1 MKIQTSTFATGR
13 HGDSSSGVG
22 FFPSVSTNRATYTNH
37 VPPRQPASYSYTAT
51 TLPWRPDTYYRTS
64 RRVNPRLGT
73 YEVGHQTR
81 MPPIQQTYR
90 TSLFSRYTPSDW
102 FKSNVSTYKGAES
115 SRREAER
122 LREDTKRLVQEKDQL
137 TERVQRETDKNLGER
152 VSNIAFWKS
161 ELQHET
167 SNQVAEINA
176 LKGLKKKLEQFLD
189 ETEAPLHVTKECLYH
204 RENRTGNDL
213 VHDEVEKKL
222 IQEVDLINSCQD
234 RIKNFIEKSKQQLN
248 ESRSAQHQLESDHG
262 DKFSAWRI
270 DNTCRS
276 LNNASDGIHNFR
288 GVENIDA
295 TITIPE
301 TWAKFS
307 DNNLIKSQSERAHSS
322 KLRDD
327 IEKLLTSVSNEM
339 WSQFNAVNI
348 AFTTRIAEISESK
361 HKLQIH
367 LTKTLQ
373 EIFETEQMVADIK
386 RAINQKDMPLRV
398 AQTRLDERT
407 RRPNVELCRD
417 PTQLRLVQEVN
428 MIDETIKVLSGRL
441 NEALD
446 TLQGLVNQKCMLEHE
461 LKVKANSLFIDQE
474 KCMSIRKSFPTTRRM
489 VAY

>member
-1 MKIQTSTFATGR
+1 MKVQ
-13 HGDSSSGVG
+13 SSIVRSGG
-22 FFPSVSTNRATYTNH
+22 EKPMGYFPSVSTNAATYTNCI
-37 VPPRQPASYSYTAT
+37 PPRSTSYSYTAT
-51 TLPWRPDTYYRTS
+51 SLPWRPDTYYKTARS
-64 RRVNPRLGT
+64 NPKLGT
-73 YEVGHQTR
+73 YEVGGFTR
-81 MPPIQQTYR
+81 MPPIQPTNR
-90 TSLFSRYTPSDW
+90 TSLFSRYTPGDW
-102 FKSNVSTYKGAES
+102 FKSNVSTYKTSES
-115 SRREAER
+115 WRKNAER

-137 TERVQRETDKNLGER
+137 TERTQRETDKNLGER
-152 VSNIAFWKS
+152 VSSIAFWKS

-167 SNQVAEINA
+167 SNQIAETNA
-176 LKGLKKKLEQFLD
+176 LKAQRKKLEQFLD
-189 ETEAPLHVTKECLYH
+189 ETEAPLHVAKECLYH
-204 RENRTGNDL
+204 REKRTGNDL
-213 VHDEVEKKL
+213 VHDDVEKKL
-222 IQEVDLINSCQD
+222 IQEVDLIKSCQD
-234 RIKNFIEKSKQQLN
+234 RLRRFIEKSKDQLN
-248 ESRSAQHQLESDHG
+248 ENRSAQHHLESDHG

-276 LNNASDGIHNFR
+276 LNNASDSIHHFR

-327 IEKLLTSVSNEM
+327 IEKLLTSLSNEM
-339 WSQFNAVNI
+339 WAQFNAVNI
-348 AFTTRIAEISESK
+348 AFTARIAEISESK

-373 EIFETEQMVADIK
+373 EIFETEQLVADIK
-386 RAINQKDMPLRV
+386 RAIAHKDMPLRV

-441 NEALD
+441 NETLE
-446 TLQGLVNQKCMLEHE
+446 TLQGLVNAKSSLEHE
-461 LKVKANSLFIDQE
+461 LSVKANSLFIDQE

-489 VAY
+489 VVY